1 MTRIEIVSG
10 SLSQASID
18 PVVLK
23 GHELH
28 ITVLPSTPF
37 EAFTRRLSSLGKSA
51 AVIYR
56 VRMLLRQMVLAV
68 TPAFLI
74 ALGASIM
81 SVLDQSFQLFVFNTP
96 DNIGNREL
104 MLIAMA
110 AVAFLILAFLPAFL
124 SENDNNFVRDWLRK
138 WFTQNSRRQSRL
150 DALMRTLI
158 RRFKINRIVVFNADA
173 YPDSQWPVAVLMP
186 ILASLEVK
194 ITLHVHHQAI
204 EKISAMFPASR
215 VSTSHQPNYAGSFK
229 AYWPL
234 MDKEKQRLMML
245 LAECST
251 LELDRGCP
259 LDEPDSFVSIEI
271 VEYLASSISDAA
283 ETTESPARMFG
294 GFIHAAEYDYGVIEY
309 DDRYCRL
316 HTTMLQNLPAST
328 DFREQVASTILKNRN
343 HLLEQSNSPLVAL
356 LVYWHLTRN
365 SRPGTDSI
373 AFIEHF
379 IKRTFDSEQNR
390 YFQRYWDLLAG
401 PVPFGSSI
409 ADSYKNASSSLYH
422 MISSETL
429 DMLISLKERSGDF
442 ESSAKLSKLL
452 IPIHPLK
459 YRVKLAFTLERK
471 GDFTAAYSALPS
483 LSEFEQTEEVQKLYL
498 HFLLRKAWIIVS
510 ARMENRKDEGLDAI
524 QRIAGTG
531 ITTASGD
538 VAPMDIWS
546 YYNTLANY
554 AEWEGRYD
562 EAIVHYEQCLS
573 IAGLGYFR
581 YGGTFVN
588 MGIAYR
594 FAALQ
599 QGNPHEKLQ
608 KAVEL
613 GAIGC
618 QFKRVIDDLDEL
630 PIALH
635 NQALNLLELWNCDPR
650 KEHLRSVEAFTK
662 EGLVIVERNNGI
674 KRYGMLATEYAIS
687 LILQKKNEGVAEA
700 LGKIRRWPAL
710 LDAAHYDEVKNMAV
724 LIDRFVPD
732 SKKELF
738 EKILP
743 VKRTIEVG
751 D

>member
-10 SLSQASID
+10 NLSQAGRD
-18 PVVLK
+18 PVMLK
-23 GHELH
+23 GDELH
-28 ITVLPSTPF
+28 ITVLPSTRF
-37 EAFTRRLSSLGKSA
+37 EEFTKRLSSLSRSA
-51 AVIYR
+51 AFIYR
-56 VRMLLRQMVLAV
+56 ARMLLRQMVLAV
-68 TPAFLI
+68 IPAFLI

-104 MLIAMA
+104 MLIVMA

-124 SENDNNFVRDWLRK
+124 SESDNNFVRDWLRK

-150 DALMRTLI
+150 DALIRTLI
-158 RRFKINRIVVFNADA
+158 RRFKINRIVVFNADE

-194 ITLHVHHQAI
+194 ITLHVHHQAT
-204 EKISAMFPASR
+204 ERISALFPASR
-215 VSTSHQPNYAGSFK
+215 VSISHQPDYSDTLQ

-234 MDKEKQRLMML
+234 MNKEKQHLMML

-251 LELDRGCP
+251 LELDRECNP
-259 LDEPDSFVSIEI
+259 DETDAFVSIEI
-271 VEYLASSISDAA
+271 VEHLASSLSNAA
-283 ETTESPARMFG
+283 VPIESSARMCAD
-294 GFIHAAEYDYGVIEY
+294 FIHAAEQDYGVIEY

-316 HTTMLQNLPAST
+316 HTAMLKGLPASA
-328 DFREQVASTILKNRN
+328 DFREQVTSIILKNRN

-356 LVYWHLTRN
+356 LIYWHLSKN
-365 SRPGTDSI
+365 SHPGTDSI

-379 IKRTFDSEQNR
+379 IKRTFDLEQNR
-390 YFQRYWDLLAG
+390 FFQRYWDLLAG
-401 PVPFGSSI
+401 PVPCGSSI
-409 ADSYKNASSSLYH
+409 ADSYTNSSSSLYH
-422 MISSETL
+422 MISSDTL

-442 ESSAKLSKLL
+442 ESSEKLAKLL

-459 YRVKLAFTLERK
+459 YRVKLALTLERK
-471 GDFTAAYSALPS
+471 GDFAAAYSALPS
-483 LSEFEQTEEVQKLYL
+483 LSEFEQTEVDRKLYL

-510 ARMENRKDEGLDAI
+510 ARMDKRKDEGLDAVKK
-524 QRIAGTG
+524 IAESG
-531 ITTASGD
+531 ITTASSD

-562 EAIVHYEQCLS
+562 EAIVQYEQCLS

-594 FAALQ
+594 LAALQ
-599 QGNPHEKLQ
+599 QNDPHEKLQ

-613 GAIGC
+613 GAVGC
-618 QFKRVIDDLDEL
+618 NYKRVIDDLDEL

-635 NQALNLLELWNCDPR
+635 NQALNLLELWNSDS
-650 KEHLRSVEAFTK
+650 KHFHLRAVEAFTE
-662 EGLVIVERNNGI
+662 EGLAIVERNNAI

-687 LILQKKNEGVAEA
+687 LILQKKDDGVAEA
-700 LGKIRRWPAL
+700 LERIRRWPAL
-710 LDAAHYDEVKNMAV
+710 LDAAHYDEIRNMAILV
-724 LIDRFVPD
+724 DRFLPD
-732 SKKELF
+732 SKKALF
-738 EKILP
+738 EGIIP
-743 VKRTIEVG
+743 DKRTIEVG
-751 D
+751 N